1 MIVLH
6 STKYGDSSLIV
17 HVYSEMHGRTGLL
30 LRGAG
35 RSRSTRSDLRVI
47 HPLSVLDVTISPRTN
62 KGSLLSVQEF
72 AQAFPLPTLRANFL
86 KSTLCLFV
94 GELLYRTL
102 RESSPD
108 SELYRFL
115 VYAIRMLE
123 SLEDRY
129 CANFHLWFL
138 VGYASQLGFLPQ
150 NDHSPERNCFHIPT
164 ARFERQPTWADESW
178 FSPFCSELLSD
189 LLRLEIGEVLIRP
202 LSSEKRNDF
211 CRAMLRYLRY
221 HTDSDFE
228 IKSLDV
234 LSQVLHP

>member
-1 MIVLH
+1 MN
-6 STKYGDSSLIV
+6 T
-17 HVYSEMHGRTGLL
+17 
-30 LRGAG
+30 
-35 RSRSTRSDLRVI
+35 
-47 HPLSVLDVTISPRTN
+47 
-62 KGSLLSVQEF
+62 LLSVCYDGTAYHGSQVQQNGITVTEVLQN
-72 AQAFPLPTLRANFL
+72 AIEAVYGQRLPIKGCSRTDAGVHAN
-86 KSTLCLFV
+86 
-94 GELLYRTL
+94 
-102 RESSPD
+102 
-108 SELYRFL
+108 
-115 VYAIRMLE
+115 
-123 SLEDRY
+123 RY

-189 LLRLEIGEVLIRP
+189 LLRLEIGEVLTRP